1 MKTNTKPT
9 PGSRQLCTC
18 LPDLSQRGR
27 TLHLD
32 AGSFLFAFLL
42 LSTLPALLG
51 SCRKAGP
58 VLEEEDTV
66 QEVQAPDSV
75 LTAIRLQAGGL
86 PVRRLDLF
94 IYDASGTKALQKHV
108 QLDNLPAELHLPTL
122 PGEKILVGIANS
134 PLRFNL
140 NALARFEAMEQL
152 QYRFGDDSPD
162 YPILGGFCTRAEE
175 SGTIVLRPLLCK
187 IVLNSVS
194 NTMDDY
200 ELMEEPRVRLCDL
213 PDGAEILREKDF
225 RPTELIGA
233 GAWQSLPYDVG
244 FFPQYPDIVLW
255 CYPNDTPETVL
266 GTPRPMLQLECTI
279 CGEICSFDVPLP
291 PLARGSTKEID
302 LTINGPYDYRFKV
315 R

>member
-1 MKTNTKPT
+1 MKTTLT
-9 PGSRQLCTC
+9 PGSRQSCTC

-32 AGSFLFAFLL
+32 AGSFLFALLL

-58 VLEEEDTV
+58 VPEEEDTIP
-66 QEVQAPDSV
+66 EVQAPDSV
-75 LTAIRLQAGGL
+75 LTAIRLQADGL

-94 IYDASGTKALQKHV
+94 IYEASGTKTLQKHV
-108 QLDNLPAELHLPTL
+108 QLNSLPEELHLPAL
-122 PGEKILVGIANS
+122 PGDKILVGIANS

-140 NALARFEAMEQL
+140 NALARFDAMEQL

-162 YPILGGFCTRAEE
+162 YPILGGFCTTGEE

-225 RPTELIGA
+225 RPSELIDA
-233 GAWQSLPYDVG
+233 GAWQALPYDVG
-244 FFPQYPDIVLW
+244 YFPQHPGIVLW

-266 GTPRPMLQLECTI
+266 GVPRPILQLECTI
-279 CGEICSFDVPLP
+279 CGETCTFDVPLP
-291 PLARGSTKEID
+291 PLERGCTKEVE
-302 LTINGPYDYRFKV
+302 LTIDGPGSYRYKI